1 VKKHYE
7 RGDKD
12 LKESIKFLA
21 VFFLVLA
28 AVKGLQALF
37 MYFKDMKD
45 A

>member
-1 VKKHYE
+1 M
-7 RGDKD
+7 
-12 LKESIKFLA
+12 KEAIQFLA

-37 MYFKDMKD
+37 MYLKDTKD